1 MTPFR
6 ISKLEVNEIGP
17 FGNLIL
23 DFPEKSDT
31 AQNKAEIHILTGENG
46 TGKSTIL
53 EILTGTL
60 SDVSI
65 GGVPRSVIDKKR
77 SRDKSRFSVTFSNSY
92 DIRFYCNDT
101 IESFMSAFNHHELEK
116 YRAFKHDWRIT
127 QYATAFFAYSGYRR
141 VAQTSVKIIQEIET
155 HPFQNALDFHNSIQ
169 PQLILQWLANTI
181 SKGAIAKSQNDE
193 KSSTRYKNAI
203 TQIEK
208 AIEGIIEKPVSI
220 HLELEPMVVK
230 IQVDGEILDF
240 NLLPDG
246 LKSIISWLSDLLM
259 RMDRVKWE
267 NDTPVFER
275 NFILFLDEIEVHL
288 HPAWQRKILPAV
300 QSLFP
305 NAQIFV
311 STHSPFVVGSI
322 DGAWIHKLVKP
333 NGDTKLASAPILSED
348 SRSVSYW
355 LKEVFDVKEEFG
367 QAAQQDLDKFYNL
380 RNALLAHGTPEQR
393 ADFKNIT
400 NALLNQ
406 NSQELETIIGF
417 ELRQLNKRLAE
428 PIQL

>member
-6 ISKLEVNEIGP
+6 ISKLEINNIGP
-17 FGNLIL
+17 FGNLVL
-23 DFPEKSDT
+23 DFPQKPEALHD
-31 AQNKAEIHILTGENG
+31 KAEVHILTGENG

-53 EILTGTL
+53 EILTGSL
-60 SDVSI
+60 FYQVDAFAN
-65 GGVPRSVIDKKR
+65 KKR
-77 SRDKSRFSVTFSNSY
+77 YSDEKTRFTTHFSNNQSVEWLFNSLQNTFSYENQPIIPSLKEH
-92 DIRFYCNDT
+92 FDT
-101 IESFMSAFNHHELEK
+101 FRNWQNLPFS
-116 YRAFKHDWRIT
+116 
-127 QYATAFFAYSGYRR
+127 TAFFAYSGYRR
-141 VAQTSVKIIQEIET
+141 VSQTKLKGIQEIED
-155 HPFQNALDFHNSIQ
+155 HPFNMALDFNNSIQ
-169 PQLILQWLANTI
+169 PHLIIQWLANTI
-181 SKGAIAKSQNDE
+181 SKEAIAKSQNGQQAAN
-193 KSSTRYKNAI
+193 RYRIAI
-203 TQIEK
+203 SQIEI
-208 AIEGIIEKPVSI
+208 AIAKIIEKPI
-220 HLELEPMVVK
+220 RFLLDLEPMSVK
-230 IQVDGEILDF
+230 IQVDGEILNFDQ
-240 NLLPDG
+240 LPDG

-259 RMDRVKWE
+259 RMDRVKWV

-333 NGDTKLASAPILSED
+333 NGDTKLASPPILSED

-355 LKEVFDVKEEFG
+355 LKEVFDIKEEFG
-367 QAAQQDLDKFYNL
+367 QAAQQDLDKFYTL
-380 RNALLAHGTPEQR
+380 RNALLVNGTPEQR
-393 ADFKNIT
+393 TEFKTIT

-406 NSQELETIIGF
+406 NSREMETIVGF

-428 PIQL
+428 PIQI